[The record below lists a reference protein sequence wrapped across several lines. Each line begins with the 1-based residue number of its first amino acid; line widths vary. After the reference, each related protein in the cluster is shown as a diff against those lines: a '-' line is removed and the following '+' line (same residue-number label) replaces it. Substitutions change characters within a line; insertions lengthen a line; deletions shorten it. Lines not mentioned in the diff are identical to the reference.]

1 MRKNKQGMSVG
12 VVSLIT
18 IFVVFLLASLAVLSL
33 STASANTRLANKALE
48 QQTGYYAADAKA
60 QETLA
65 QIDGVLQR
73 SGADVQALE
82 ALEKG
87 ITCDPADGV
96 IRFETKINDT
106 AVLKS
111 ALQAEGNGYTILSWQ
126 AVSGKDWQTDEQI
139 KDLWKGVS
147 E

>member
-33 STASANTRLANKALE
+33 STASANTRMAEKALE
-48 QQTGYYAADAKA
+48 QQTDYYAADAKA

-73 SGADVQALE
+73 TGADVQALE
-82 ALEKG
+82 DLGKG
-87 ITCDPADGV
+87 ITYDPADGI
-96 IRFETKINDT
+96 IRFETEINDT
-106 AVLKS
+106 TVLQS
-111 ALQAEGNGYTILSWQ
+111 ALQAEGNRYTILVWQ
-126 AVSGKDWQTDEQI
+126 AVSGKDWQTDEPI